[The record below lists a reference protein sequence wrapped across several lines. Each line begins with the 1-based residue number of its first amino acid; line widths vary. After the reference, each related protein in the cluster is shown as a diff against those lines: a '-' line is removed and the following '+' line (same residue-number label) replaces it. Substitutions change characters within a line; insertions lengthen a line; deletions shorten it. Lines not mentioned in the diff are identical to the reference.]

1 MSSTSS
7 TKRTERPDLP
17 ATVLVGRVLRPH
29 GVRGEVLVEVLS
41 DVPGRLDRGSSLLP
55 TDEEGAPLA
64 GPAARSLP
72 PRLTVAASRPH
83 REAALVRFAGFEDRD
98 GAAALAG
105 VWLAVERE
113 RVPPPPEGSFY
124 RYELVGCRCRDA
136 GRDLGRVVD
145 VIEDGGG
152 LLLIVEAA
160 EEAGEGGG
168 RRPRRLPVPFVAS
181 FLKRVDV
188 AAGEIDLELPPG
200 LVEACESTS

>member
-1 MSSTSS
+1 
-7 TKRTERPDLP
+7 
-17 ATVLVGRVLRPH
+17 VGRVLRPH

-41 DVPGRLDRGSSLLP
+41 DVPGRLDHGSSLLP

-72 PRLTVAASRPH
+72 PRLEVAASRPH

-98 GAAALAG
+98 RAAALTG
-105 VWLAVERE
+105 TWLAVERE

-124 RYELVGCRCRDA
+124 NFELIGCSCRDG
-136 GRDLGRVVD
+136 GRELGRVVD
-145 VIEDGGG
+145 VVEDGGG
-152 LLLIVEAA
+152 LLLIVEEA
-160 EEAGEGGG
+160 EEVGGTEEADEGRV
-168 RRPRRLPVPFVAS
+168 RRPRRLPIPFVAS